1 MRVLRLYLLLSL
13 SSSGAITGYLDME
26 SGGNRAPVTTN
37 ILNAATHGTGGS
49 WSVNTPLTHLM
60 VSSSF
65 ETPLLRPVA
74 VGGTTFT
81 DDSSSRTF
89 VYTNTAYRQF
99 AKYTFDQ
106 HTPKLSFGLYMRLSG
121 FNRLDNSFD
130 FVAVEAGGDF
140 LVVNF
145 QDRSSGLAY
154 RVHTLDQNNVGP
166 GGAGL
171 GIAVP
176 VAQNKTYWI
185 TCLWDRANL
194 LATLKVYDPETWLL
208 VGTSSN
214 VILSRNAENIC
225 IGRYDNHGGATQNS
239 STYFEDLVWDVT
251 GASYPLFPA
260 SRTVV
265 ATAATKAAFDVA
277 YSAATSGDSV
287 LIPAGSNV
295 WSSTV
300 TLSKPSTTVFGV
312 GSNFCIITNVTGG
325 ESTFTVTAP
334 FVTISHLQ
342 ITGIPGANSGQGVN
356 TEANHIRLSHLL
368 IRELAVGVFFNGYGL
383 IDHCIVLNC
392 AHIGRHFGYIPGG
405 AQVRAAQYPIPF
417 TSTNYVVWEDCGVE
431 ITPSMT
437 SSAGSS
443 IVLFSSQ
450 EAASYI
456 VRHTNIKVSK
466 LNIAPAFDYHG
477 NDPGIAN
484 LRGVCGGQIYKVN
497 FTVVPPATFYGKF
510 VDVRGGQLLVYSNTI
525 TGFDVLDNVY
535 LREEDSA
542 EPPIDRV
549 ENTYVFNNLEGPA
562 GSSLMPATIAPGAA
576 TKILLNTHYYDR
588 APAGAYSTWS
598 LRYPHPWTGATAPN
612 NAGRPVAPTNFRFVA
627 P

>member
-1 MRVLRLYLLLSL
+1 M
-13 SSSGAITGYLDME
+13 
-26 SGGNRAPVTTN
+26 
-37 ILNAATHGTGGS
+37 
-49 WSVNTPLTHLM
+49 
-60 VSSSF
+60 
-65 ETPLLRPVA
+65 
-74 VGGTTFT
+74 
-81 DDSSSRTF
+81 
-89 VYTNTAYRQF
+89 
-99 AKYTFDQ
+99 
-106 HTPKLSFGLYMRLSG
+106 
-121 FNRLDNSFD
+121 
-130 FVAVEAGGDF
+130 
-140 LVVNF
+140 
-145 QDRSSGLAY
+145 
-154 RVHTLDQNNVGP
+154 
-166 GGAGL
+166 
-171 GIAVP
+171 
-176 VAQNKTYWI
+176 AQNKTYWI

-466 LNIAPAFDYHG
+466 LNIAPAVDYHG